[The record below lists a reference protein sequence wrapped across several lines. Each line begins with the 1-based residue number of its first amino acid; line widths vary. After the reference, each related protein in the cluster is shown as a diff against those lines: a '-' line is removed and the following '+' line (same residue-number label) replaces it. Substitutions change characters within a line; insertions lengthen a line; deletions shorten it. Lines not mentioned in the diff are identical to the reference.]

1 MIFTPL
7 YLIVLPVLT
16 SLLVYL
22 IKRPIVHGLVFGAQ
36 TLLTVLAIMY
46 FLTYYEGGVFAA
58 PSFVVGGWHARVGI
72 SLALDA
78 LGIAFVFLTL
88 FIWWMV
94 WIYLYDRRHGDY
106 QLMFFLMFLQGV
118 FLGLVQTNDLF
129 NLFVFVELTT
139 IIVTILIAYKK
150 SGQSFRAAIYYLLLN
165 TSGVLMFLI
174 GIILLYNTF
183 GTININYIT
192 ENLEPY
198 GQVTAVR
205 YAFVLMM
212 AGVSVKAAL
221 FPVFT
226 WLPKAHGSA
235 QSVISA
241 LLSGLIVK
249 GGVYIFIR
257 MQFMFADAAFN
268 TADFFYVVG
277 VVTAF
282 SGIVFALS
290 QQDLK
295 QMLAYSTVSQIG
307 LIIVGLSSPSI
318 RVFYGGVYHIFN
330 HALFKALLFM
340 GVGIIIKVFQNKK
353 VDQLQGVFKALPH
366 VSLAMIIGMLA
377 ITGAPLLNGF
387 ISKSVILY
395 GFTEQSVRYW
405 ILFGLNI
412 GTATLFVK
420 MATIFIGPQNL
431 CSVGHRQG
439 KHLALLL
446 LSVGCIVLGNAY
458 IPLFQGLFS
467 IDVSDIQRVS
477 FGALFDYV
485 VTITFAI
492 ALYGLVIRRDFGL
505 MKKLRHFKLSF
516 ETANYLFVGYI
527 VAMVLFF
534 ILL

>member
-1 MIFTPL
+1 MMFTPV
-7 YLIVLPVLT
+7 YLIVLPIMV

-22 IKRPIVHGLVFGAQ
+22 IKRPIVHALVFGAQ
-36 TLLTVLAIMY
+36 AVLTGLA
-46 FLTYYEGGVFAA
+46 LTYFFTYYAGGVFAA
-58 PSFVVGGWHARVGI
+58 PFFVVGGWHARIGI
-72 SLALDA
+72 SLYVDA
-78 LGIAFVFLTL
+78 LGIAFVFLTI

-94 WIYLYDRRHGDY
+94 WIYLYDRRRGDY
-106 QLMFFLMFLQGV
+106 QLLFFLMFLQGV

-183 GTININYIT
+183 GTINMNYIA
-192 ENLEPY
+192 ENL
-198 GQVTAVR
+198 GQHAEVTAIR

-212 AGVSVKAAL
+212 AGVSVKSAL

-257 MQFMFADAAFN
+257 MQFMFADVGFN
-268 TADFFYVVG
+268 TADFFFAVG
-277 VVTAF
+277 VVTAL
-282 SGIVFALS
+282 SGILFALS
-290 QQDLK
+290 QKDLK

-307 LIIVGLSSPSI
+307 LIIIGLSSPDI
-318 RVFYGGVYHIFN
+318 RVFYGGVYHMFN

-340 GVGIIIKVFQNKK
+340 GVGIIIKVFHRKK
-353 VDQLQGVFKALPH
+353 VDELQGVFMALPH
-366 VSLAMIIGMLA
+366 VSIAMIIGMLA

-395 GFTEQSVRYW
+395 GFTGQSVRYW

-412 GTATLFVK
+412 ATATLFVK
-420 MATIFIGPQNL
+420 MAGIFIGPQQL
-431 CSVGHRQG
+431 CSIGHRQG

-446 LSVGCIVLGNAY
+446 LSIGCIVLGNAY

-467 IDVSDIQRVS
+467 IDVSDIRRVS
-477 FGALFDYV
+477 FGALFDYG
-485 VTITFAI
+485 VTLSLAG
-492 ALYGLVIRRDFGL
+492 ALYWLIIRKDLGP
-505 MKKLRHFKLSF
+505 MKTLRNFKLSF
-516 ETANYLFVGYI
+516 ETANFLFVGYI
-527 VAMVLFF
+527 VVMVWFF
-534 ILL
+534 IVL